1 MGFESKSGM
10 IDNTTIQTK
19 RYVASDC
26 TGAGSSLTAF
36 EREIDVLKKG
46 SELADK
52 LQLLDDKLD
61 GTVTRVNKALNGATN
76 VTVKVDSADL
86 KELETKRDSIVQK
99 TGEMLASADTTANTI
114 NDMKTGIIDGVVA
127 GIKNKVETDVCS
139 PITETTEEAIASMK
153 KENGNLRYPVHQ
165 ELEEFKGWL
174 NRYWMWL
181 FSGWLLFIVSAV
193 LNFYQLSLR
202 EKPYNTAYEEGFNAA
217 RTELIQDIS
226 KETET
231 IRKSAYDEGYAKAKS
246 DLQKNKKES
255 EMYYPIYKEYVDERH
270 SSDFGRWLDKKLHVK

>member
-1 MGFESKSGM
+1 MRFESKSGM
-10 IDNTTIQTK
+10 INTTIQTK
-19 RYVASDC
+19 EKVASDHS
-26 TGAGSSLTAF
+26 GAGSSLTAF

-52 LQLLDDKLD
+52 LQLLNDKLD
-61 GTVTRVNKALNGATN
+61 GTVAKVDKALNGATN
-76 VTVKVDSADL
+76 VTVKVDSADMA
-86 KELETKRDSIVQK
+86 ELETKRDSIVKK
-99 TGEMLASADTTANTI
+99 TGEMLASADATAKNI
-114 NDMKTGIIDGVVA
+114 NDMKTGIVDGVVA

-153 KENGNLRYPVHQ
+153 KENGELRYPVHQ
-165 ELEEFKGWL
+165 ELEEFKEWL
-174 NRYWMWL
+174 NRYWMW
-181 FSGWLLFIVSAV
+181 FIGGWVLFIVSAA

-202 EKPYNTAYEEGFNAA
+202 EKPYDTAYEDGFNAA
-217 RTELIQDIS
+217 RAEIIQDVA

-270 SSDFGRWLDKKLHVK
+270 SSDFGRWLDKKTRPNR